1 MADFNTINFG
11 WGKRHDGSGTYKGPG
26 FMSGRTP
33 DGSVVTEWS
42 GDMPTRNGI
51 MAYPTVYHDITP
63 WDFTTIMN
71 AVSPTDFGMT
81 LRRPPNPPEDYRPQ
95 YRSTD
100 PLLPE
105 VSDRAYEAALVRL
118 MMGLSPYIMDGE
130 PTQSDALYH
139 YRRRGQ

>member
-81 LRRPPNPPEDYRPQ
+81 RRSDGRAV
-95 YRSTD
+95 STD

-105 VSDRAYEAALVRL
+105 VDARAYEAALVRL